1 MTKRICTVVFLFWIA
16 APGLPAQEEAAGEI
30 TPLKL
35 ELTLSPSPDGSDRE
49 TSFVVHLL
57 ADSNRTTTLRA
68 GREVAV
74 PAAGDQYRNVGIN
87 VTCRAWTD
95 GDGFRLDLEL
105 ERSSLV
111 EGSDPGRPS
120 FHTFSTSSSLR
131 LRDGESVRL
140 VGGRDGSQG
149 TLRELEGIRV
159 FSLLDEHTLGSIAR
173 IVTEDF
179 EVDYPTALEDVLDFV
194 SALDAKAML
203 ANEESVAA
211 APER

>member
-1 MTKRICTVVFLFWIA
+1 MTKRISTVVFLFWIA

-74 PAAGDQYRNVGIN
+74 PVAGNQYRNVGIN

-111 EGSDPGRPS
+111 EGSDAGRPS

-131 LRDGESVRL
+131 LRDGEACGWSADATARPEAS
-140 VGGRDGSQG
+140 GNWKGSG
-149 TLRELEGIRV
+149 CFRFWTNIPWAASLESSPKTSR
-159 FSLLDEHTLGSIAR
+159 
-173 IVTEDF
+173 
-179 EVDYPTALEDVLDFV
+179 VDYPTALEDVLDFV